1 MWRAL
6 IRKRK
11 GDQFR
16 RRGREEDKITL
27 RMFEKAIRN
36 LIIFIC
42 LKLHI
47 THISVCIYIYITIES
62 SFTSLDLKL

>member
-1 MWRAL
+1 MWRDL

-27 RMFEKAIRN
+27 RMFVKAIRN
-36 LIIFIC
+36 LIIFYLPKTTYNTHKC
-42 LKLHI
+42 MYLHI
-47 THISVCIYIYITIES
+47 HYNRVFLHIS
-62 SFTSLDLKL
+62 